1 MVCLR
6 YIFIFYNV
14 YVGRKFVLRFEEE
27 KNGIIDVLFVLFWWV
42 KIVLF
47 RKL

>member
-14 YVGRKFVLRFEEE
+14 YVRKFVLRFEEG

-47 RKL
+47 KKL